1 MREGGALGN
10 QTHVKVTLRRYDPQ
24 ISERPYDTEYDVPC
38 FQGMSLLNAL
48 DFIYEQID
56 GSLAYCDH
64 AACQHGICGQCTL
77 LVNGKPSL
85 MCQTLVEGDMVVAP
99 LPNRRVVR
107 DLVCARERE
116 EP

>member
-1 MREGGALGN
+1 
-10 QTHVKVTLRRYDPQ
+10 LRRYDPQ
-24 ISERPYDTEYDVPC
+24 IGERPYDSVYDVPC

-48 DFIYEQID
+48 DFIYEHID

-85 MCQTLVEGDMVVAP
+85 MCQTLVAGDMVVAP
-99 LPNRRVVR
+99 LPNRIVVR
-107 DLVCARERE
+107 DLVYVRERE
-116 EP
+116 KP